1 MGGSVSN
8 LQALALSCG
17 VMEDFPAEMMSA
29 GDGQGDATSQ
39 ESSPSSGDN
48 SGQLSLHH
56 SEGPENQDEDRTC
69 WICFASEGENR
80 RALWVQPCQCR
91 GTTKWVHQSCL
102 YRWLDE
108 KQKGNIRRI
117 VVCQQCLTEY
127 LIIFP
132 PMARLASVLDFTE
145 RLVRRTSPYLVATIF
160 FGSIYW
166 SAMTFGAITV
176 VQVMGNQRGFV
187 LIENANTLALAT
199 GLPLIP
205 MGLVVSRLIRWED
218 ATLNFIRR
226 RHNIFRKLPLLSW
239 CYGSIPE
246 SEDEL
251 AVAENSSAVP
261 FTMEPLYIARVCAG
275 ALVLPTFATIVGG
288 IFFRGVHDSLYRNL
302 LGGATYIAVKGL
314 LNIYLRQKLYLRRR
328 RRIIYDYTEENLRL
342 YGGNQPDGT
351 TAAQPGAGL
360 LRQDAGFEYDF
371 STDSYETD
379 DSDVYDS
386 SDLSIHSDPG
396 FNVEYSREDF
406 PGSWSASWT
415 LLH

>member
-1 MGGSVSN
+1 MYSRVFAQLRRQFGGN
-8 LQALALSCG
+8 
-17 VMEDFPAEMMSA
+17 F
-29 GDGQGDATSQ
+29 SQ
-39 ESSPSSGDN
+39 
-48 SGQLSLHH
+48 HH

-102 YRWLDE
+102 YRWIDE

-132 PMARLASVLDFTE
+132 PMARLASVLDFAE
-145 RLVRRTSPYLVATIF
+145 RMVRRTSPYLVATIF

-166 SAMTFGAITV
+166 SAITFGAITV
-176 VQVMGNQRGFV
+176 VQ
-187 LIENANTLALAT
+187 
-199 GLPLIP
+199 
-205 MGLVVSRLIRWED
+205 D

-226 RHNIFRKLPLLSW
+226 RRNIFRKLPLLSW

-251 AVAENSSAVP
+251 AVADNSSAVP
-261 FTMEPLYIARVCAG
+261 FNMEPLYIARVCAG

-288 IFFRGVHDSLYRNL
+288 IFFRSVDDSLHRNL

-351 TAAQPGAGL
+351 AAQPGAGQ
-360 LRQDAGFEYDF
+360 LRHDAGVEYDF

-379 DSDVYDS
+379 DSDVDDGSDHSIDS
-386 SDLSIHSDPG
+386 DSES
-396 FNVEYSREDF
+396 NVEYYRLVF
-406 PGSWSASWT
+406 QGSWSSSWP
-415 LLH
+415 LLRQI